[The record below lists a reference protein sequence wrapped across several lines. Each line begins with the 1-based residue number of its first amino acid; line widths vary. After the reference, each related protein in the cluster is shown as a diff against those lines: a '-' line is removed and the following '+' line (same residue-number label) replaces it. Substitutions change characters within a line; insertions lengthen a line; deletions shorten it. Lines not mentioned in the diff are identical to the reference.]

1 MSEKKRRIM
10 RSFTINEI
18 CLVGDST
25 QGGLRVPIMQ
35 RAEPLGESELRRRV
49 QKLLE
54 KCWLGCFMKTA
65 GRWPRIGRLPP
76 ACIA

>member
-35 RAEPLGESELRRRV
+35 RAEPLG
-49 QKLLE
+49 
-54 KCWLGCFMKTA
+54 
-65 GRWPRIGRLPP
+65 RIGTPP
-76 ACIA
+76 ARAETVGNAG